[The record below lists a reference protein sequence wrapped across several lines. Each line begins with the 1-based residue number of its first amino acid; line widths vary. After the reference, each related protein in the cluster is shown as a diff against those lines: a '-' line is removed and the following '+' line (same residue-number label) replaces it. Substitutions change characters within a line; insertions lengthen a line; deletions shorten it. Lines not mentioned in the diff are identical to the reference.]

1 MKSVGQIAR
10 ESDLAGSGFDIAGE
24 ALAEQRALS
33 SKSHFEVLDG
43 LRGVAAIAVMLFHS
57 YRAEG
62 LFHNAW
68 SAVDLFF
75 LLSGFVIAYSSDEQL
90 QHGAPVSQF
99 MLRRLIRLYPM
110 IVLGTLA
117 GVAGAIANY
126 KISASYSYSP
136 WQIVIYGCLTPLL
149 LFFEFNPPFWSIFS
163 ELVVNTFYALFAKRL
178 ATPVLALIV
187 LVGLA
192 VVALGG
198 PFAWDENRNFF
209 LFLWLGLARA
219 ATGFFGGVLLYKLWK
234 GGRLPRLSGN
244 FVVLSAVLMAVF
256 TFPQEISG
264 WLFPPAF
271 MVMAGIIVFGVGA
284 RPNRLDKY
292 CALLGQISY
301 PLYALHWPSFHFF
314 GALAG
319 SLGLTAH
326 HYDLVVMAHCL
337 GILVVAYFAMR
348 FYETPMRLYLTRK
361 YVRREDA
368 GLR

>member
-1 MKSVGQIAR
+1 MKPAGHLIRDNDAI
-10 ESDLAGSGFDIAGE
+10 GSGFDLAGE

-75 LLSGFVIAYSSDEQL
+75 LLSGFVIAYSSDEHL
-90 QHGAPVSQF
+90 QQGMPATQF
-99 MLRRLIRLYPM
+99 LLRRLIRLYPM
-110 IVLGTLA
+110 IMLGTLV

-126 KISASYSYSP
+126 KISASYPYSL
-136 WQIVIYGCLTPLL
+136 WQIVTYGCLTLLL

-163 ELVVNTFYALFAKRL
+163 ELVVNTFYALLARRL
-178 ATPVLALIV
+178 ATPVLAPIVFFGLII
-187 LVGLA
+187 
-192 VVALGG
+192 VAMGG

-219 ATGFFGGVLLYKLWK
+219 ATGFFGGVLFFRLWK
-234 GGRLPRLSGN
+234 AGRLPRLSGN
-244 FVVLSAVLMAVF
+244 FVVLSVILLAVF
-256 TFPQEISG
+256 TFPVEISG
-264 WLFPPAF
+264 WLYPPAF
-271 MVMAGIIVFGVGA
+271 TVMATIIAFGVGA

-314 GALAG
+314 SGLAG

-326 HYDLVVMAHCL
+326 HYDLVVMVHCL
-337 GILVVAYFAMR
+337 GILAIAYIAMR
-348 FYETPMRLYLTRK
+348 FYETPVRLYLSRK
-361 YVRREDA
+361 YVRC
-368 GLR
+368 